1 MSVDVTRQAT
11 QATNSFTGG
20 TLGAAATVN
29 VTGPSGTAAV
39 LLFSGATTDDVAAAF
54 NSVSFLTGVA
64 ATKVDANTVNFN
76 SSAFGS
82 AAKITFSTVWGSFNT
97 TTPGTTSGTDAQ
109 AMINGQAFTGSGSTF
124 TVNSNQ
130 STLEIA
136 VNPTASGT
144 LQPFTISG
152 SGLTFVLGENPASS
166 TRLGLPVLNTAALG
180 GIYGT
185 LNSISSGGSNSLIS
199 GNATAAL
206 NIINYAHAQASA
218 AQASLG
224 GFEKFTLVPSSA
236 NVAILQ
242 ENVTS
247 ALDAVD
253 GIDVATLT
261 AKLANRQLLQQATL
275 LSLEMFSQQR
285 QSLLRLLTGLTSK
298 T

>member
-1 MSVDVTRQAT
+1 M
-11 QATNSFTGG
+11 
-20 TLGAAATVN
+20 
-29 VTGPSGTAAV
+29 
-39 LLFSGATTDDVAAAF
+39 
-54 NSVSFLTGVA
+54 
-64 ATKVDANTVNFN
+64 
-76 SSAFGS
+76 
-82 AAKITFSTVWGSFNT
+82 
-97 TTPGTTSGTDAQ
+97 
-109 AMINGQAFTGSGSTF
+109 
-124 TVNSNQ
+124 
-130 STLEIA
+130 
-136 VNPTASGT
+136 
-144 LQPFTISG
+144 
-152 SGLTFVLGENPASS
+152 LGENPASS
-166 TRLGLPVLNTAALG
+166 TRLGLPALNTAALG

-185 LNSISSGGSNSLIS
+185 LSSISSGGSNSLIS
-199 GNATAAL
+199 GNAPAAL
-206 NIINYAHAQASA
+206 NIINYARAQASA

-224 GFEKFTLVPSSA
+224 GFERFTLVPSSA